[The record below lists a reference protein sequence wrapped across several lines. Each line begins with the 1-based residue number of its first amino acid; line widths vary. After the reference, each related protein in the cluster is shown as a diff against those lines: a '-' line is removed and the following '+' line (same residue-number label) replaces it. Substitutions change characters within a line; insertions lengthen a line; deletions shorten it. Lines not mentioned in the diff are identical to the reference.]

1 MPHEDSS
8 YRHCQ
13 SLLKGLELLALLNQC
28 PNATA
33 SISELGRLSGQHRT
47 TIKRLLESLKVAGYV
62 SHDIA
67 TNLYRLTFLVQRLS
81 HGFRDTTQIAEIA
94 WPLMRRLSQKI
105 VWPCSLVA
113 PEGAE
118 MVVRYSTRA
127 YSPLSFHPGMPGRKM
142 PMLTTAA
149 GRAYFAFASKATR
162 ATLLTM
168 IRQQQPAAE
177 PAGLSEVGIE
187 RQVQQVRRCGYAS
200 NLGEWQD
207 EPKFSAYAAPI
218 SHQGEVAICLNVI
231 FLSSALD
238 SQAKRD
244 ALAHDLLETAQSIE
258 RLYAEKMLLGNDAP
272 GADGSAHD
280 ITPE

>member
-1 MPHEDSS
+1 MSTEDSS

-33 SISELGRLSGQHRT
+33 SISELARLSGQHRT

-81 HGFRDTTQIAEIA
+81 HGFRDTSLIAEIA

-149 GRAYFAFASKATR
+149 GRAYFAFASEATR
-162 ATLLTM
+162 ATLLAM
-168 IRQQQPAAE
+168 IRQQTP
-177 PAGLSEVGIE
+177 PNSLSDLREASIGRMVD
-187 RQVQQVRRCGYAS
+187 QVRQCGYAS
-200 NLGEWQD
+200 NLGEWKD
-207 EPKFSAYAAPI
+207 EPKFSAFAAPI
-218 SHQGEVAICLNVI
+218 SHLGEAAICLNVI

-244 ALAHDLLETAQSIE
+244 SLASSLLDTAQSIE
-258 RLYAEKMLLGNDAP
+258 RLYAEKMQLGNEQP
-272 GADGSAHD
+272 LSKS
-280 ITPE
+280 